1 MNMKKIAGIEIWN
14 RPVYIK
20 AVLGFIDSVS
30 EAHKE
35 IDYARYSKMRFVIGE
50 ALMRRIKNAYPG
62 ENGKIEVELYA
73 SETCFEVSIKDKGV
87 PAWSDLFNKEAVD
100 TDERKFKD
108 FILNSWMDEV
118 GMEKLGNDGQRIYMR
133 LHFKN
138 PLTFKEPEPYQEIE
152 VLDKNKDCD
161 GRGCNRSN
169 PLHIQ

>member
-1 MNMKKIAGIEIWN
+1 MFGGVFDSDSIYKKIAGIEIWN

-118 GMEKLGNDGQRIYMR
+118 GMDMDCSRNGYLLR
-133 LHFKN
+133 LVANARHN
-138 PLTFKEPEPYQEIE
+138 ARYGIL
-152 VLDKNKDCD
+152 
-161 GRGCNRSN
+161 
-169 PLHIQ
+169 